1 MRSIQRSG
9 VDNRAM
15 FKFVLRRLFWIVIT
29 LLVVSILTFGLVF
42 VTGDPA
48 VALTPVKPGSTPTQD
63 QIERTRKA
71 YGLDRPV
78 PVQYAIYMSKVL
90 QGDLGE
96 SYYFRKPVLTLMLE
110 KISTTILL
118 AGAIIVVA
126 LAIGIPL
133 GVLAAFKRNTGID
146 RGFIIGSTVLIAAPP
161 FFLALMLLFFF
172 GFVFKWFPLGGTG
185 TPRHFVLPVL
195 SIALPAGM
203 GYALLLRTTLLNL
216 LGTDYGRAAR
226 AKGLSAIAVMF
237 KHILPNALIPVVTV
251 ASLDLAILLTG
262 IVLIEQIFGIPGIG
276 QQTYQA
282 VTNRDIPVVM
292 GSVFFGAL
300 LIGLGGLLADLLI
313 ARIDPRIRLTS

>member
-1 MRSIQRSG
+1 
-9 VDNRAM
+9 M
-15 FKFVLRRLFWIVIT
+15 FQFVLRRLFWIAIT

-42 VTGDPA
+42 LTGDPA

-78 PVQYAIYMSKVL
+78 PVQYAIYMSRVL

-110 KISTTILL
+110 KIPTTITL
-118 AGAIIVVA
+118 AVAIIVVA
-126 LAIGIPL
+126 LAVGIPL

-146 RGFIIGSTVLIAAPP
+146 RAFIIGSTVIIAAPP

-172 GFVFKWFPLGGTG
+172 GFVVKWFPLGGTG

-216 LGTDYGRAAR
+216 LGTDYARAAR
-226 AKGLSAIAVMF
+226 AKGLRMSAVMF

-300 LIGLGGLLADLLI
+300 LIGLGGLMADVLI
-313 ARIDPRIRLTS
+313 ARLDPRIRLTN